1 MPELE
6 TTYLGL
12 ELKNPLIAGASPLSK
27 KADMVCRLEDAGAA
41 AVVMYSLFEEQIEHD
56 SRALDYFLNRGT
68 DSFAEAMTYFPD
80 LDNYNIGPDD
90 YLALIQKLKGK
101 VEIPIIAS
109 LNGFGPGGWVETARK
124 IEQAGADALELNV
137 YFLAAELDTSSQE
150 LEESYI
156 DLVND
161 VRSQVHIP
169 LAVKLSPYFSA
180 LPNLAQSLVRAGANG
195 LVLFNRFMQPDLDI
209 ETLVVEPR
217 AEPSTSSD
225 LRLPLRWVSI
235 LSGRIG
241 ADLSLSGGVHTAVD
255 VVKALMSGADSVQ
268 MVSALLAHGPDH
280 LKETLGALRS
290 WMDTFEYVSV
300 KQMQGSMS
308 QKNVKNPSA
317 FERAQYMRMLTSMDN
332 RLPD

>member
-27 KADMVCRLEDAGAA
+27 NADMVCRLEDAGAA

-68 DSFAEAMTYFPD
+68 ESFAEAMTYFPD
-80 LDNYNIGPDD
+80 LGNYNIGPDD
-90 YLALIQKLKGK
+90 YLALIQKLKSK

-109 LNGFGPGGWVETARK
+109 LNGIGPGGWIETARK

-137 YFLAAELDTSSQE
+137 YFLAADLDTGSAE
-150 LEESYI
+150 LEESYK
-156 DLVND
+156 DLVKD
-161 VRSQVHIP
+161 VCSQVHIP
-169 LAVKLSPYFSA
+169 LAVKLSPYFTA
-180 LPNLAQSLVRAGANG
+180 LPNLAQGLVRAGANG

-209 ETLVVEPR
+209 ETLIVEPR
-217 AEPSTSSD
+217 AEPSTSSA

-235 LSGRIG
+235 LSGRIE

-255 VVKALMSGADSVQ
+255 VVKALMAGANSVQ

-280 LKETLGALRS
+280 IKETLGALMS
-290 WMDTFEYVSV
+290 WMDTYGYASV
-300 KQMQGSMS
+300 KNMQGSLS
-308 QKNVKNPSA
+308 QKNVKDPSA
-317 FERAQYMRMLTSMDN
+317 YERAQYMRMLTSMDD
-332 RLPD
+332 RLPE

>member
-12 ELKNPLIAGASPLSK
+12 DLKNPLMAGASPLSK
-27 KADMVCRLEDAGAA
+27 KADMVCRLEDAGAST
-41 AVVMYSLFEEQIEHD
+41 VIMYSLFEEQIEHD

-68 DSFAEAMTYFPD
+68 ESFAEAMTYFPD
-80 LDNYNIGPDD
+80 LNNYNVGPDD
-90 YLALIQKLKGK
+90 YLALIQKLKSK

-137 YFLAAELDTSSQE
+137 YFLAADLETSSQE

-156 DLVND
+156 ELVSD

-180 LPNLAQSLVRAGANG
+180 LPNLAQNLVRAGANG
-195 LVLFNRFMQPDLDI
+195 FVLFNRFMQPDLDI

-235 LSGRIG
+235 LSGRIE
-241 ADLSLSGGVHTAVD
+241 ADLSLSGGVHNATD
-255 VVKALMSGADSVQ
+255 VVKAVMAGADSVQ
-268 MVSALLAHGPDH
+268 MVSALLTHGPDH
-280 LKETLGALRS
+280 LKETLDALKA
-290 WMDTFEYVSV
+290 WMDTYEYASV
-300 KQMQGSMS
+300 KQMQGNMS
-308 QKNVKNPSA
+308 QKNVKDPSA
-317 FERAQYMRMLTSMDN
+317 FERAQYMRMLTSMDD

>member
-27 KADMVCRLEDAGAA
+27 KADTVCRLEDAGAA

-68 DSFAEAMTYFPD
+68 ESFAEAMTYFPD
-80 LDNYNIGPDD
+80 LGNYNVGPDD
-90 YLALIQKLKGK
+90 YLTLIQKLKGK
-101 VEIPIIAS
+101 VDIPIIAS
-109 LNGFGPGGWVETARK
+109 LNGYGPGGWVDTAQK

-137 YFLAAELDTSSQE
+137 YFLPADFDTNSQE
-150 LEESYI
+150 LEESYT
-156 DLVND
+156 DLVSD
-161 VRSQVHIP
+161 VRSKVHIP
-169 LAVKLSPYFSA
+169 LAVKLSPYFTA
-180 LPNLAQSLVRAGANG
+180 LPNLAQGLVRAGANG

-217 AEPSTSSD
+217 AELITSSE

-241 ADLSLSGGVHTAVD
+241 ADLSLSGGIHTAVD
-255 VVKALMSGADSVQ
+255 VIKALMAGADSAQ

-280 LKETLGALRS
+280 LKETLDALTS
-290 WMDTFEYVSV
+290 WMVTYEYASV

-308 QKNVKNPSA
+308 QKNVKDPSV